1 MQSRGVG
8 LNTGSLEECY
18 VQTDYIFL
26 SQMLANLIDNAIK
39 YNPKSDAYVLI
50 ETTFQ
55 VLDVKNWGVVTIT
68 DNGPGIPEDQLP
80 HIFNRFYRLDKARAR
95 ESDEDDLQDSG
106 SGLGLAI
113 VKSIAKVFG
122 GYIDVKSRVGK
133 GTTFT
138 VCLPADL

>member
-1 MQSRGVG
+1 M
-8 LNTGSLEECY
+8 NTGSLEECY
-18 VQTDYIFL
+18 VQADYIFL

-39 YNPKSDAYVLI
+39 YNPKSGAYVLI

-55 VLDVKNWGVVTIT
+55 VLDNQSWGIVTIT

-95 ESDEDDLQDSG
+95 QSDEGDGLDSG

-113 VKSIAKVFG
+113 VKSIAGVFG
-122 GYIDVKSRVGK
+122 GNIQVENQVGK

-138 VCLPADL
+138 VWLPADL